1 LTQRAWISA
10 PHRNIATGATTNAAI
25 DIRKAAIQIAGM
37 PRASAREIS
46 IDALETATKPDPRAI
61 SGLRRPGREAGS
73 AREGAEVP
81 LTEVD
86 FDLSSCALPDSTEC
100 SFNGSTLALCILNN
114 CGKEG
119 KGQRIELVFRKYI
132 LEETRRRMEIN
143 ASKVAIVGAGA
154 VGATL
159 AFNLSLKGAVTEI
172 ALIDSNREKAE
183 AEILDIKQGA
193 SLGRPVNIEATG
205 YDACGDSAIGVVTAG
220 ARQRPGE
227 SRVDLMDRNVAIM
240 KSIVRSMKEAGFKG
254 ILLIITNPV
263 DVLTWVAFAES
274 GFPANRVIGSG
285 TTLDSARLR
294 EYVARRCRVNPQN
307 IHGYVLGEH
316 GDTSFPAWSL
326 LTVGGIH
333 FDEFCPVCG
342 ACAEHDDFKKK
353 AAEDVR
359 QTAYKIIE
367 AKGSTC
373 YAIGQAASLI
383 VEAIVRDERRILPVS
398 TPRTDLEGIAKTAF
412 SFPTI
417 VGRDGVIQVLK
428 FALAPEEGKLLIASA
443 RFVAENITRAGY

>member
-1 LTQRAWISA
+1 
-10 PHRNIATGATTNAAI
+10 
-25 DIRKAAIQIAGM
+25 M
-37 PRASAREIS
+37 
-46 IDALETATKPDPRAI
+46 
-61 SGLRRPGREAGS
+61 
-73 AREGAEVP
+73 EVN
-81 LTEVD
+81 L
-86 FDLSSCALPDSTEC
+86 
-100 SFNGSTLALCILNN
+100 
-114 CGKEG
+114 
-119 KGQRIELVFRKYI
+119 
-132 LEETRRRMEIN
+132 
-143 ASKVAIVGAGA
+143 SKVAIIGAGS

-159 AFNLSLKGAVTEI
+159 AFNLALKGAVTEI
-172 ALIDSNREKAE
+172 ALIDSNTDKAE

-193 SLGRPVNIEATG
+193 SMGRPVKIEATG
-205 YDACGDSAIGVVTAG
+205 YDACRDSGIAIITAG

-227 SRVDLMDRNVAIM
+227 SRVDLMERNVGIV
-240 KSIVRSMKEAGFKG
+240 KGIVHSITEAGFQG

-263 DVLTWVAFAES
+263 DVLTWVAFKES
-274 GFPANRVIGSG
+274 GFPASRVIGSG

-294 EYVARRCRVNPQN
+294 EYVARRCRINPQN

-326 LTVGGIH
+326 LTIGGIH

-342 ACAEHDDFKKK
+342 DCTEQGDFKAN

-359 QTAYKIIE
+359 RTAYKIIE

-398 TPRTDLEGIAKTAF
+398 TARTDFGGIAKTAF

-417 VGRDGVIQVLK
+417 VGRQGVVQVLK
-428 FALAPEEGKLLIASA
+428 FTLAPEEEKLLLASA
-443 RFVAENITRAGY
+443 KFVAENIAHAGY

>member
-1 LTQRAWISA
+1 
-10 PHRNIATGATTNAAI
+10 
-25 DIRKAAIQIAGM
+25 M
-37 PRASAREIS
+37 
-46 IDALETATKPDPRAI
+46 
-61 SGLRRPGREAGS
+61 
-73 AREGAEVP
+73 EV
-81 LTEVD
+81 
-86 FDLSSCALPDSTEC
+86 
-100 SFNGSTLALCILNN
+100 
-114 CGKEG
+114 
-119 KGQRIELVFRKYI
+119 KG
-132 LEETRRRMEIN
+132 
-143 ASKVAIVGAGA
+143 SKVAIIGAGS

-159 AFNLSLKGAVTEI
+159 AYNLALKGAVTEI

-193 SLGRPVNIEATG
+193 SLGRPVKIEATD
-205 YDACGDSAIGVVTAG
+205 YDACADSTIAVITAG

-227 SRVDLMDRNVAIM
+227 SRVDLMERNVAVV
-240 KSIVRSMKEAGFKG
+240 KSIVGSIKGTGFQG

-263 DVLTWVAFAES
+263 DVLTWVAYAES
-274 GFPANRVIGSG
+274 GFPASRVIGSG

-294 EYVARRCRVNPQN
+294 EYVARHCRVNPQN

-326 LTVGGIH
+326 LTIGGIH

-342 ACAEHDDFKKK
+342 SCGELGDFKQN
-353 AAEDVR
+353 AAEEIR
-359 QTAYKIIE
+359 RTAYRIIE

-398 TPRTDLEGIAKTAF
+398 TARTDFDGMKKTAF

-417 VGRDGVIQVLK
+417 VGREGVTQVLK
-428 FALAPEEGKLLIASA
+428 FALAAEEEKLLAASA
-443 RFVAENITRAGY
+443 RFVGENIAKAGY